1 MKYCLNTNLSESMR
15 TVVVFGGWRKESLKR
30 FLMDSFFSI
39 VGKMSVGL
47 LACIATADLRAA
59 DVNVR
64 LANLTQDLELLSRQV
79 ANLRSEVEILRREN
93 AQLRIVVEQGSK
105 TQGVSQAKLQEFG
118 RQMDSRL
125 ADVRREIAQSNSG
138 TQALRQHVDA
148 SIQRLIK
155 QMNIGFSDVNKGT
168 LTSPAPDSAVL
179 AFSDKYP
186 KDKGFVHV
194 VGKGE
199 TVSSIAKKYKSKVTW
214 IINANRIS
222 DPTKVHVGKELF
234 VPQE

>member
-39 VGKMSVGL
+39 VGKTSVAL
-47 LACIATADLRAA
+47 LACIATAGLRAA

-168 LTSPAPDSAVL
+168 LISPALDSAVL